1 MSAEQVKKINL
12 KLLRWPFISHYDYQQ
27 VAEISKFTE
36 CLNIIVD
43 SLDNMLLITQYF
55 TIIVIYD
62 CVITSQKEDWNLWGM
77 WKFK

>member
-1 MSAEQVKKINL
+1 M
-12 KLLRWPFISHYDYQQ
+12 SHYDYQQ

-36 CLNIIVD
+36 GLNVIVD

-62 CVITSQKEDWNLWGM
+62 CVITSQKEDWNL
-77 WKFK
+77 